1 MAWLDRTAGVRNLP
15 CRRDFFLF
23 LFLFIL
29 GAVHGEHERHSAKH
43 RQNRSHKR
51 SFLYTGK
58 LFISFTFQLGFPVV
72 RRQAFFLFS
81 GWRLNGKSRAASSAA
96 RQLQGKDAISSQS
109 HGLQSRLVH
118 GGCDRQAMVSL
129 ESCQCSP
136 GLRPQNSINRS
147 GVITLAAQDKLHIDD
162 YLVGRETGVTGVDW
176 PVIPVPGIRIV
187 APARIPIAGVPVPPA
202 AKDKDDARVMSAPP
216 IAVMPLSLIMV
227 KGGVSGISKT
237 IRPPVI
243 GNPRVRSPIIEHVA
257 SKRKVA
263 LPVPGQIPP
272 RSRPTG
278 PRNLLATGFRKR
290 AIAPSSGK
298 RLLPR
303 IPRLVYSCGNPS
315 FASSRAAG
323 LDFFRAGKS
332 AFVIR
337 TSAVCNSPL
346 TTQYRLDTASR
357 SRRNSTAFLDP

>member
-1 MAWLDRTAGVRNLP
+1 MAWLNRTTGVRDLP

-23 LFLFIL
+23 IFLFIL

-51 SFLYTGK
+51 SFLDNGK
-58 LFISFTFQLGFPVV
+58 LFI
-72 RRQAFFLFS
+72 FS

-227 KGGVSGISKT
+227 KGGVSGISK
-237 IRPPVI
+237 
-243 GNPRVRSPIIEHVA
+243 
-257 SKRKVA
+257 
-263 LPVPGQIPP
+263 
-272 RSRPTG
+272 
-278 PRNLLATGFRKR
+278 
-290 AIAPSSGK
+290 
-298 RLLPR
+298 
-303 IPRLVYSCGNPS
+303 
-315 FASSRAAG
+315 
-323 LDFFRAGKS
+323 
-332 AFVIR
+332 
-337 TSAVCNSPL
+337 
-346 TTQYRLDTASR
+346 
-357 SRRNSTAFLDP
+357 